1 MNTDL
6 ARRLVARVPG
16 ARAVNDFLARFRR
29 PDLLQHPVGRRRPR
43 LSTVIVEEKVESP
56 ADVEIAERLL
66 AAYRAATAQD
76 PTADPAKATDI
87 WTELHARSRSFTS
100 VLDSNDPRRLARYL
114 CNASRHDA
122 MHGISQGDFE
132 YARIT
137 RDRAYREFHA
147 LVTQDKLVSL
157 AEGVGALPV
166 ENPEQGT
173 YGRSLHIDPSQLVE
187 AVEARLGIDIT
198 PPDIDGC
205 LLKLCAGARSFNEKD
220 LSAVYTA
227 CLSRNALPGADQT
240 RVCEIGGGAGRL
252 AYWSHR
258 LGMTSYTIVDLPRV
272 NLLQGYYL
280 LRTLPA
286 DRVLLFG
293 EEGATELFDGIRVL
307 PAQAIEDH
315 AHDYDVVVNQ
325 DSLPEMDSETVRQYL
340 RWIKGCSRRLLSIN
354 QENKPPYSKGLAHVS
369 VPETIEE
376 VGGYRLS
383 QRFPYWMRK
392 GYVTELYEV
401 GG

>member
-6 ARRLVARVPG
+6 ARRLAARVPG
-16 ARAVNDFLARFRR
+16 ARAINDFVARFRR
-29 PDLLQHPVGRRRPR
+29 PQLLQHPVGRRRPR
-43 LSTVIVEEKVESP
+43 LSTVIVEEKVESA
-56 ADVEIAERLL
+56 ADIAIAERLL
-66 AAYRAATAQD
+66 VAYRAATAED
-76 PTADPAKATDI
+76 PAADPDKAADI
-87 WTELHARSRSFTS
+87 WTELHARSRSFIS

-132 YARIT
+132 YARIA
-137 RDRAYREFHA
+137 RDRSYRDFHA

-173 YGRSLHIDPSQLVE
+173 YGRSLYTEPAQLVA

-198 PPDIDGC
+198 PPDVDGC
-205 LLKLCAGARSFNEKD
+205 LLKLRAGARSFNEKD

-227 CLSRNALPGADQT
+227 YLLRNSLPSPEQT
-240 RVCEIGGGAGRL
+240 RICEIGGGAGRL
-252 AYWSHR
+252 AYWSTR
-258 LGMTSYTIVDLPRV
+258 LDMAPYTVVDLPRV
-272 NLLQGYYL
+272 NVLQGYYL

-286 DRVLLFG
+286 DKVLLFG
-293 EEGATELFDGIRVL
+293 EQGSTELFDGVRIL
-307 PAQAIEDH
+307 PAQAIEGH
-315 AHDYDVVVNQ
+315 AHEYDVVVNQ

-354 QENKPPYSKGLAHVS
+354 QENKPPYSKGLVHVS
-369 VPETIEE
+369 VPESIEE
-376 VGGYRLS
+376 VGDYRLL

-392 GYVTELYEV
+392 GYVAELYAA